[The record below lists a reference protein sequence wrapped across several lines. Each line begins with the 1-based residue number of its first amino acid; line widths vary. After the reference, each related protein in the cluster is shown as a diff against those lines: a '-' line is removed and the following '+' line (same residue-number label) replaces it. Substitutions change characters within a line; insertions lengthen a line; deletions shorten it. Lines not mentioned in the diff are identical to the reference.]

1 MDTTVELTKR
11 QEEIARTAL
20 QLVAREGYAALSM
33 REVAKRLDI
42 KLASLQY
49 HVATK
54 HELLQLTVG
63 YVNRVYREDLD
74 EMVED
79 MTVASRVSLRRVLED
94 LLVFTDDAD
103 DFGRFEIQFQALAAI
118 DPDIAQLWQQFCIN
132 YEDSVARLVAA
143 ALPDLT
149 AAECRSRAEL
159 VIALIEGTTMQ
170 FEPKSVAAQKRH
182 TKRVIDLAERI
193 VFE

>member
-1 MDTTVELTKR
+1 MQMTLVVLKSNFRPWLLST
-11 QEEIARTAL
+11 RT
-20 QLVAREGYAALSM
+20 
-33 REVAKRLDI
+33 
-42 KLASLQY
+42 
-49 HVATK
+49 
-54 HELLQLTVG
+54 
-63 YVNRVYREDLD
+63 
-74 EMVED
+74 
-79 MTVASRVSLRRVLED
+79 SRSC
-94 LLVFTDDAD
+94 
-103 DFGRFEIQFQALAAI
+103 GSSS
-118 DPDIAQLWQQFCIN
+118 IN